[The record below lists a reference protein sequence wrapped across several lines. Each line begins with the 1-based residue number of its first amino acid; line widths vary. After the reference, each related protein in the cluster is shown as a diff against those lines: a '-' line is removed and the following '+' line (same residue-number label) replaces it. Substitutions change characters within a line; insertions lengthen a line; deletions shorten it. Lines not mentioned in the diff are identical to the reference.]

1 MTSQAS
7 SQRCARTASSGMTTY
22 KKPTSPHIICAAS
35 SEQICSSSRQES
47 TPAAGGRDQRRARQC
62 GRDDPLDPGL

>member
-7 SQRCARTASSGMTTY
+7 SQPCARIASSGKTTY
-22 KKPTSPHIICAAS
+22 KKPTSPRIICAAS
-35 SEQICSSSRQES
+35 SELISSSRHES
-47 TPAAGGRDQRRARQC
+47 TSAAGGRDQRCARQC